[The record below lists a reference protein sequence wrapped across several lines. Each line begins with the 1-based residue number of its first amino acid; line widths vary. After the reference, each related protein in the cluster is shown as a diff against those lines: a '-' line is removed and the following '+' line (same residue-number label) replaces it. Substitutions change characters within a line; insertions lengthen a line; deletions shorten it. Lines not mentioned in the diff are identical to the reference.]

1 MGSLTFKTCS
11 LIRCEALNLSIH
23 DHQSP
28 FCSWRWP
35 VTRKERVLSNIP
47 YSCPIN
53 ETLVMILQ
61 SSPFPI
67 FLGISVK
74 NSTRCSV
81 RKEKLLECNKLFP
94 PLFGGFLQ
102 NFHFFDKP
110 VRTEI
115 IIFYVLMSCLVM
127 HYSVVVVVIVI
138 AAFVVIA
145 LLLLLLLVLPLTLLL
160 TCLLL
165 LLW

>member
-1 MGSLTFKTCS
+1 MTINHHSAVDDGQCHEK
-11 LIRCEALNLSIH
+11 
-23 DHQSP
+23 
-28 FCSWRWP
+28 
-35 VTRKERVLSNIP
+35 KESCGNIP

-74 NSTRCSV
+74 ISTRCSV
-81 RKEKLLECNKLFP
+81 RKEMLLECNKLFP

-127 HYSVVVVVIVI
+127 HYSVVVVVILI
-138 AAFVVIA
+138 AAGVVIA
-145 LLLLLLLVLPLTLLL
+145 LLLLLLLVLLLLLTWLL

-165 LLW
+165 SL